1 MIFALQKF
9 IYHVSAAIFCSILI
23 LLGISV
29 FCRYIL
35 NNSITW
41 SEELIRFGF
50 IWMFF
55 LSMGEATRT
64 GSHLALDLIPSLLHG
79 KIKKVFYCLIE
90 AANIIFFLILIFYSY
105 RVAMANMSQASP
117 ALLIP
122 YGYIYMAIPA
132 GGVLMTIFSLSRIK
146 RIITG
151 EEQLEQSDQTK

>member
-1 MIFALQKF
+1 MIQF
-9 IYHVSAAIFCSILI
+9 IFIVI
-23 LLGISV
+23 LLI
-29 FCRYIL
+29 IL
-35 NNSITW
+35 Y
-41 SEELIRFGF
+41 LINLYFYFLFQIFLFLIIHF
-50 IWMFF
+50 I
-55 LSMGEATRT
+55 
-64 GSHLALDLIPSLLHG
+64 IN
-79 KIKKVFYCLIE
+79 K
-90 AANIIFFLILIFYSY
+90 FLILIFYSY